1 MSDLVRRL
9 IAAVLIAGAAL
20 PVLASCGKKGNLESP
35 PGEEQTYPRRYPG
48 S

>member
-1 MSDLVRRL
+1 MSDLFRRL
-9 IAAVLIAGAAL
+9 IVAMLVAGTAL
-20 PVLASCGKKGNLESP
+20 PILASCGKKGNLEAP